1 MSECF
6 SPEVRDFLPDLVH
19 GKLGE
24 IDTATLLAHVEA
36 CDACAA
42 ELALLR
48 EVRAS
53 APLAP
58 SIDVAL
64 VAAAIPSR
72 PVVTP
77 SETSRPA
84 VAPRTLRWKF
94 VATAAVVVA
103 AAILGTQLGPDAS
116 VVSVRGTQSPSV
128 AESIGTAGPSSAPS
142 IALVSAVGE
151 LTDEQIETL
160 LTELDEIDAIPSA
173 EPDPASVSVEG
184 SLGDTDD

>member
-24 IDTATLLAHVEA
+24 TDTATLLAHVEA

-58 SIDVAL
+58 SIDVAR
-64 VAAAIPSR
+64 VAAAIPAR

-77 SETSRPA
+77 PEAPRPTTSRP
-84 VAPRTLRWKF
+84 LRWRF

-103 AAILGTQLGPDAS
+103 AAVLGTQLGPDAS
-116 VVSVRGTQSPSV
+116 VIPVRSAQSPSV
-128 AESIGTAGPSSAPS
+128 AESIGTALPASAPS
-142 IALVSAVGE
+142 LALVAAVGE

>member
-24 IDTATLLAHVEA
+24 TDTATLLAHVEA

-58 SIDVAL
+58 SIDVVR
-64 VAAAIPSR
+64 VAAAIPAR

-77 SETSRPA
+77 PEAPRPTTSRP
-84 VAPRTLRWKF
+84 LRWRF

-103 AAILGTQLGPDAS
+103 AAVLGTQLGPDAS
-116 VVSVRGTQSPSV
+116 VVSVRGAQSPSV
-128 AESIGTAGPSSAPS
+128 AESISTAPASAPS
-142 IALVSAVGE
+142 LALVAAVGE

-184 SLGDTDD
+184 SLGETDD